1 MEHKPVLLSQTIFGF
16 ALAPNTTCIDG
27 TLGGAGHA
35 EALLATTAPAGK
47 LLGLDSDPA
56 AVNRA
61 RLRLAPFGDRV
72 TLVQGSF
79 RDIGRIAVEHGF
91 SQVNAILLDLGIS
104 SYQLAEAERGFS
116 FQMSGPLDMRM
127 NPDSPLTAAE
137 IVNEWPQEELA
148 NVIYRYGEE
157 PRSRRIARA
166 IVNARPVHTTTELA
180 DVISRAIGYPRS
192 HRPARRGQTHIH
204 PATRAFQAL
213 RIKVNDELGALED
226 ALPQIVSLL
235 APGGRF
241 AIISFHSL
249 EDRIVKQFIQRESRD
264 CICPPEIPVCRC
276 GHHAQLMP
284 ITRKPIQAGEAEI
297 SDNSRSRSAKLRIAS
312 RL

>member
-1 MEHKPVLLSQTIFGF
+1 VEHKPVLLAETLSGL
-16 ALAPNTTCIDG
+16 ALAPNADCIDG

-35 EALLATTAPAGK
+35 EELLTATAPAGK

-61 RLRLAPFGDRV
+61 ALRLAPFGNRV

-79 RDIGRIAVEHGF
+79 RGIGQIAIEHGF
-91 SQVNAILLDLGIS
+91 SQVNAVLLDLGIS

-148 NVIYRYGEE
+148 DVIFRYGEE
-157 PRSRRIARA
+157 RRSRRIARA
-166 IVNARPVHTTTELA
+166 IVNARPVQTTSELA
-180 DVISRAIGYPRS
+180 EVVSRAVGHPRS
-192 HRPARRGQTHIH
+192 HQPARRGHTHIH
-204 PATRAFQAL
+204 PATKTFQAL

-226 ALPQIVSLL
+226 TLPQIVSVL

-249 EDRIVKQFIQRESRD
+249 EDRIVNPATVYAR
-264 CICPPEIPVCRC
+264 P
-276 GHHAQLMP
+276 
-284 ITRKPIQAGEAEI
+284 
-297 SDNSRSRSAKLRIAS
+297 RSRFAVAGTMPS
-312 RL
+312 